1 MSSPLI
7 LLLLFA
13 VPLCSCCRWSAPDAS
28 GCSSIGTRACQGAR
42 WRRRFPA
49 ASRGDIRAFL
59 TLFVGAFAF
68 RRERRLCFSPDDQV
82 LAIYRTLYPPT
93 GPWADSMELETLV
106 RDLQQSYHFDVV
118 SFWREDITLGEL
130 FTLTRHPV
138 A

>member
-13 VPLCSCCRWSAPDAS
+13 GSALLVLPSERARRKRMLLYWD
-28 GCSSIGTRACQGAR
+28 RACQGAR

-106 RDLQQSYHFDVV
+106 RDLQQSYHLDVV
-118 SFWREDITLGEL
+118 PFWREDITLGEL